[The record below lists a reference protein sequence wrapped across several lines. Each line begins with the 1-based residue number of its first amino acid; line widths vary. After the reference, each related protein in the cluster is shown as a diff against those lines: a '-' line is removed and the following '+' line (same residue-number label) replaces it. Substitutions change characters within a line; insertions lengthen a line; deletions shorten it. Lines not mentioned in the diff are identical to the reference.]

1 MNIRF
6 LSHLCFVVAVTISFH
21 LVVSPIFC
29 VAQDASGVQKSE
41 VREVTHQVFPKVVKL
56 YGAGGL
62 KNLVNYGTG
71 ILISADGHILTVWNH
86 LLDTD
91 HLTVVLDDGRRLPAQ
106 FIGGAGEAG
115 LAVLKIEVIN
125 APHFSLDQVGRR
137 GPGTPVLGFSNM
149 FNVAAGSEHVSV
161 IHGVIATVTA
171 LTARRGR
178 FDVPYQGE
186 VYIIDAITNNSGAAG
201 GAIVSHDGV
210 LLGVIGKE
218 LRDRRS
224 NLWINYSIPLYDVKQ
239 TIGKLIRGEVITNE
253 QTGLSPVIKT
263 IDTLPLG
270 FRLVP
275 NVVPRTPAFIDAVLP
290 GSLAEKAGLKSDDLI
305 VLIDDDL
312 IQSCHEFYEQ
322 LRESKKGDQLRITVR
337 RNQQLFTVELI
348 VPEFQK

>member
-1 MNIRF
+1 MA
-6 LSHLCFVVAVTISFH
+6 CFH
-21 LVVSPIFC
+21 LAIFPGSCIAQEVSNERT
-29 VAQDASGVQKSE
+29 SE
-41 VREVTHQVFPKVVKL
+41 VKEVTQQVFPKIVKL

-62 KNLVNYGTG
+62 KNLANYGTG

-91 HLTVVLDDGRRLPAQ
+91 YITVVLDDGRRLPAR

-115 LAVLKIEVIN
+115 LAILKIEVIN
-125 APHFSLDQVGRR
+125 APHFSLDKVERR

-186 VYIIDAITNNSGAAG
+186 VYIIDAIMNNSGAAG

-224 NLWINYSIPLYDVKQ
+224 NLWINYSIPLYDVRE

-253 QTGLSPVIKT
+253 QTGLPPVIKT

-312 IQSCHEFYEQ
+312 IQSCHEFYERI
-322 LRESKKGDQLRITVR
+322 RESKKGDQLRLTVR
-337 RNQQLFTVELI
+337 RNRELITVELL
-348 VPEFQK
+348 VPELQK

>member
-6 LSHLCFVVAVTISFH
+6 PFNLLFAVALMIATSLIGSRN
-21 LVVSPIFC
+21 FC
-29 VAQDASGVQKSE
+29 LAQSESDSGNLE
-41 VREVTHQVFPKVVKL
+41 VKKVIHQVFPKVVKL

-62 KNLVNYGTG
+62 KNLANYGTG

-91 HLTVVLDDGRRLPAQ
+91 HLTAVLDDGRRLPAK
-106 FIGGAGEAG
+106 FVGGAGEAG
-115 LAVLKIEVIN
+115 LAVLKIEVTN
-125 APHFSLDQVGRR
+125 APHFSLEKVGRR
-137 GPGTPVLGFSNM
+137 GPGTPVMGFSNM

-186 VYIIDAITNNSGAAG
+186 VYLVDAIMNNSGAAG
-201 GAIVSHDGV
+201 GAVVSYDGV
-210 LLGVIGKE
+210 LLGMIGKE

-224 NLWINYSIPLYDVKQ
+224 NLWINYAIPLYDVKQ

-253 QTGLSPVIKT
+253 QTGLPPVIKT
-263 IDTLPLG
+263 VETLPLG

-275 NVVPRTPAFIDAVLP
+275 NVVPRTPAFIDTVVP
-290 GSLAEKAGLKSDDLI
+290 GSLADKAGLKSDDLI

-312 IQSCHEFYEQ
+312 VQSCREFYERI
-322 LRESKKGDQLRITVR
+322 RESKKGDQLRITVR
-337 RNQQLFTVELI
+337 RDQQLFTVEMI
-348 VPEFQK
+348 IPELAD